1 MHTCISPRCRFSS
14 TPRPR
19 APRNPAEVEAQCH
32 ANCDIDGCVFCKG
45 DIYVGAD
52 ICLDVS
58 LDLDL

>member
-1 MHTCISPRCRFSS
+1 MPR
-14 TPRPR
+14 RPR
-19 APRNPAEVEAQCH
+19 SASSKAQCEAEVEAQCH
-32 ANCDIDGCVFCKG
+32 ANCDIDGSVFCKG